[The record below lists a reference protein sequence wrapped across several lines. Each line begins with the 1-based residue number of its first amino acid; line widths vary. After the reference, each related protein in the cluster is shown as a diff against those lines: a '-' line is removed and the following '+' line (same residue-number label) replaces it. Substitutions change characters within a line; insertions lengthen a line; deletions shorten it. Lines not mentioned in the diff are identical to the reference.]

1 MGRAIWIAIRRAPGN
16 ALQDDMEG
24 LDLDG
29 RRGPVRR
36 GAQEELER
44 CDLDGFGGEQLA
56 GYAHGRYRRREKR
69 YVCRHSG

>member
-1 MGRAIWIAIRRAPGN
+1 
-16 ALQDDMEG
+16 MEG

-69 YVCRHSG
+69 YVLPSDFFHFVRCPMCEVSLQ